1 MLSSIMRKLHPKRK
15 SKGDDDLV
23 ANAHKALAMKQA
35 NEAETTPPPH
45 QTANE
50 GMNPAPDPKLT
61 DPKQGAD
68 AGFTPQMKRS
78 HVPRTGD
85 S

>member
-15 SKGDDDLV
+15 HKGDDGLV

-35 NEAETTPPPH
+35 NESDTTTPPH
-45 QTANE
+45 QTADD

-61 DPKQGAD
+61 DPQQGAD
-68 AGFTPQMKRS
+68 AGFTPQHKRS
-78 HVPRTGD
+78 QVPRSRDG
-85 S
+85 